1 MFSHQFLQNSA
12 SLFVR
17 TELNI
22 ALGFPIGERKE
33 ILDVQFGAGALGSRE
48 AVGDLDQGCGQAC
61 DREGRQVGV
70 AVLVVVEFAEDPA
83 DDVDRSAEEALSRE
97 VRA

>member
-1 MFSHQFLQNSA
+1 M
-12 SLFVR
+12 
-17 TELNI
+17 
-22 ALGFPIGERKE
+22 
-33 ILDVQFGAGALGSRE
+33 
-48 AVGDLDQGCGQAC
+48 GDLDQGCGQAC

-83 DDVDRSAEEALSRE
+83 DDVDRSAEEALSGE